1 MSAHLNRRQV
11 LTGAAAIGTGLVAG
25 SSALGIPARAA
36 QPSYDVVVIGCGAA
50 GMTAALRASKRGLSV
65 LVVEKAPT
73 FGGSAARSGAGIW
86 IPNNQVILAAGV
98 PDTPAKA
105 AAYLAAVVNGD
116 VPTAEDVR
124 KLAGSYEPLRELLRF
139 AVSEDHFLLREK
151 VGTAIAKAAAA

>member
-25 SSALGIPARAA
+25 SSALGTPARAA

-50 GMTAALRASKRGLSV
+50 GMTAALRANKRGLSV

-98 PDTPAKA
+98 TTLLVSP
-105 AAYLAAVVNGD
+105 LAASRAERVKD
-116 VPTAEDVR
+116 VADLKQV
-124 KLAGSYEPLRELLRF
+124 LIDA
-139 AVSEDHFLLREK
+139 FL
-151 VGTAIAKAAAA
+151 